1 MTKVVKNLSDEK
13 IDLMVGN
20 VKASLALE
28 ELYVTEAESEVYKK
42 YLKGDLTEG
51 EVLKIFQSKG
61 GGKD

>member
-13 IDLMVGN
+13 IDLMADN

-28 ELYVTEAESEVYKK
+28 ELYVTEAETEVYKK

-61 GGKD
+61 GGKG